1 MGLSSGS
8 WVKHFVIKLRAC
20 GEIQSGIEKR
30 FSVIRMY
37 VSFNVAVSNGGW
49 PTRRAYLES
58 RKQNQHKN
66 VCCLSLSPAHTMYT
80 SIKHFKEQTFNSK
93 VVKFWTSKGTR
104 FFYWRHLVPNL
115 SSHLPNITTPI
126 NSSHGFHELSKR
138 LKTWCRHSQR
148 HTYHFTEAMLIDRC
162 LFKLTVVSY
171 WFNVSTYLKRL
182 YQSAME
188 TEPMILNM

>member
-1 MGLSSGS
+1 MFLLMWLSQTVDDQQGGRT
-8 WVKHFVIKLRAC
+8 WNQENKINIKRLLPF
-20 GEIQSGIEKR
+20 I
-30 FSVIRMY
+30 
-37 VSFNVAVSNGGW
+37 
-49 PTRRAYLES
+49 T
-58 RKQNQHKN
+58 
-66 VCCLSLSPAHTMYT
+66 PAHTMYT

-93 VVKFWTSKGTR
+93 VVKFRTSKGTR

-148 HTYHFTEAMLIDRC
+148 HTYHFTETMLIDRC

-182 YQSAME
+182 Y
-188 TEPMILNM
+188 